1 MAKTELTSKL
11 ISRFERLSGRR
22 QNWETHWQEVAD
34 YMLPR
39 KADVTKTRSKG
50 DKRTELIF
58 DSSPLQSVDL
68 LAASLHGMLT
78 NPSTPWFTL
87 RYKDQEIENDDEAK
101 LWLESATDAMYV
113 AFNRSNF
120 QQEIFELYHD
130 LITFGTACMFV
141 QDDDEDTLKFSTRHI
156 NEIYIA
162 ENEKGKVDTVYRLF
176 KMSVRAAFQQFG
188 EAIST
193 STKGLITKDPYEEI
207 SILHA
212 VYPRNDFDPKKQDR
226 KNMPFESVYMEYKN
240 LNELSVAGFKEFP
253 FVVPRYLK
261 ASHEIY
267 GRSPAMTA
275 LPDVKMLNEMSK
287 TTIKAAQKQV
297 DPPLL
302 VPDDGFLLPVRTVP
316 GGLNF
321 YRSGTRDRIE
331 PLNIGA
337 NNPLGLNMEEQRRNS
352 IRNVFYVNQLMMQ
365 QGPQMTATEV
375 IQRNE
380 EKMRLLG
387 PVLGRLQSE
396 LLKPLIDRCFAI
408 MVRKNIF
415 PPAPEIISGRDVEIE
430 YVSPLAKAQKS
441 TELQSIIRGIEIM
454 GQLANVAPVFDYIN
468 FDNLVKHLTNIIGI
482 PQKVLKTNSEVL
494 AEREAKQAQA
504 QQMQEMQQLQQVAKA
519 GGDIAPLAKALPQDA
534 QAIAEGVGEQLT
546 E

>member
-1 MAKTELTSKL
+1 MAQTDLTKSLKRRFDKLKTN
-11 ISRFERLSGRR
+11 R

-87 RYKDQEIENDDEAK
+87 RYKDPEIENDDEAK

-408 MVRKNIF
+408 MVRRNIF

-519 GGDIAPLAKALPQDA
+519 GGDIAPLAKALPQEA
-534 QAIAEGVGEQLT
+534 QAVAEGVGEQLT

>member
-1 MAKTELTSKL
+1 MAKTDLTKSLLK
-11 ISRFERLSGRR
+11 RFDRLKAQR
-22 QNWETHWQEVAD
+22 QNWESHWQEVSD
-34 YMLPR
+34 YMIPR
-39 KADVTKTRSKG
+39 KADVTKTRSRG

-58 DSSPLQSVDL
+58 DSSPLQSVEL

-78 NPSTPWFTL
+78 NPSTPWFSL
-87 RYKDQEIENDDEAK
+87 RFKEDGMENEDEAK
-101 LWLESATDAMYV
+101 EWLESATEVMYA

-130 LITFGTACMFV
+130 LITFGTAAMFIEE
-141 QDDDEDTLKFSTRHI
+141 DDEDLLKFSTRHI
-156 NEIYIA
+156 NEVYVS
-162 ENEKGKVDTVYRLF
+162 ENDKGRIDTVYRKF
-176 KMSVRAAFQQFG
+176 KLTARAALQKFG
-188 EAIST
+188 TNASEHIVAT
-193 STKGLITKDPYEEI
+193 ANKDPYEEVE
-207 SILHA
+207 ILHV
-212 VYPRNDFDPKKQDR
+212 VYPRTDFNPKKQD
-226 KNMPFESVYMEYKN
+226 KNNMPFASVYIEMKSG
-240 LNELSVAGFKEFP
+240 NELSVSGFKEFP

-261 ASHEIY
+261 ASYETY

-302 VPDDGFLLPVRTVP
+302 VPDDGFILPVRTVP

-352 IRNVFYVNQLMMQ
+352 IRNAFYVNQLMMQ
-365 QGPQMTATEV
+365 NGPQMTATEV

-396 LLKPLIDRCFAI
+396 LLKPLIDRAFAI
-408 MVRKNIF
+408 LLRKNLF
-415 PPAPEIISGRDVEIE
+415 RPAPDFLSGKDIEIE

-441 TELQSIIRGIEIM
+441 TELQAIMRGIEIM
-454 GQLANVAPVFDYIN
+454 GSLANVAPVFDYIN
-468 FDNLVKHLTNIIGI
+468 FDRLVKHLLDIVGV
-482 PQKVLKTNSEVL
+482 PQKILKPQAQVN
-494 AEREAKQAQA
+494 AERQQKQQ
-504 QQMQEMQQLQQVAKA
+504 QQEQMQQMQQLQQIAQA
-519 GGDIAPLAKALPQDA
+519 GGQVAPLAKALPEEAKALVAPQ
-534 QAIAEGVGEQLT
+534 E
-546 E
+546 

>member
-1 MAKTELTSKL
+1 MAKTDLTKT
-11 ISRFERLSGRR
+11 IMARFDRLKTGR

-34 YMLPR
+34 YMQPR
-39 KADVTKTRSKG
+39 KADVTKNRSRG

-58 DSSPLQSVDL
+58 DSSPIQAVEL

-78 NPSTPWFTL
+78 NPSTPWFSL
-87 RYKDQEIENDDEAK
+87 RYKDEGLGADDEAK
-101 LWLESATDAMYV
+101 LWLEGVTETMYT

-130 LITFGTACMFV
+130 LITFGTAAMFIE
-141 QDDDEDTLKFSTRHI
+141 EDQTDLLKFSTRHI
-156 NEIYIA
+156 NEIYIT
-162 ENEKGKVDTVYRLF
+162 ENDKGRIDTVYRRF
-176 KMSVRAAFQQFG
+176 KITLRAAAQQFG
-188 EAIST
+188 GSLSEEA
-193 STKGLITKDPYEEI
+193 KNKVEKDPFDEI
-207 SILHA
+207 DILHA
-212 VYPRNDFDPKKQDR
+212 VYPRIEFNPAKKDKQ
-226 KNMPFESVYMEYKN
+226 NMEFESVYLEYKN
-240 LNELSVAGFKEFP
+240 GNELSVGGFVEFP

-337 NNPLGLNMEEQRRNS
+337 NNPLGLNMEEQRRTA
-352 IRNVFYVNQLMMQ
+352 IRNVFYVDQLLLQ

-396 LLKPLIDRCFAI
+396 LLKPMIDRCFAI
-408 MVRKNIF
+408 LLRNNQF
-415 PPAPEIISGRDVEIE
+415 APAPDFLSGQDIEIE

-441 TELQSIIRGIEIM
+441 TELSSITRAIEIL
-454 GQLANVAPVFDYIN
+454 GSLANVAPVFDYIN
-468 FDNLVKHLTNIIGI
+468 FDALVKHVADLVGV
-482 PQKVLKTNSEVL
+482 PQKVLKLQSQVN
-494 AEREAKQAQA
+494 AEREQQAQLA
-504 QQMQEMQQLQQVAKA
+504 EQQAQMQQMQQVADA
-519 GGDIAPLAKALPQDA
+519 GGKIAPLAKALPEEA
-534 QAIAEGVGEQLT
+534 KALVNAE
-546 E
+546 

>member
-1 MAKTELTSKL
+1 MARTDLTKGLLSRYEKL
-11 ISRFERLSGRR
+11 EGQR

-34 YMLPR
+34 YMQPR
-39 KADVTKTRSKG
+39 KADVTKQRARG
-50 DKRTELIF
+50 DKRMEQVF
-58 DSSPLQSVDL
+58 DSSPIQAVEL
-68 LAASLHGMLT
+68 LSASLHGMLT

-87 RYKDQEIENDDEAK
+87 RFKDEEIENEDEAK
-101 LWLESATDAMYV
+101 LWLEASTDAMYT

-130 LITFGTACMFV
+130 LITFGTAAMFIEE
-141 QDDDEDTLKFSTRHI
+141 DDDDIIKFSTRHI
-156 NEIYIA
+156 NEVFIA
-162 ENEKGKVDTVYRLF
+162 ENDKGRIDTIYRRF
-176 KMSVRAAFQQFG
+176 KISARAAMQKFG
-188 EAIST
+188 EAVS
-193 STKGLITKDPYEEI
+193 SDVQSAFKKDPYKEVE
-207 SILHA
+207 ILHA
-212 VYPRNDFDPKKQDR
+212 VYPRSDFNPNKKDK
-226 KNMPFESVYMEYKN
+226 KNMPFESVYIEFKN
-240 LNELSVAGFKEFP
+240 GNELSVSGFREFP

-261 ASHEIY
+261 ASNEIY

-275 LPDVKMLNEMSK
+275 LPDVKMLNEMCK

-337 NNPLGLNMEEQRRNS
+337 NNPLGLNMEQQRRDS
-352 IRNVFYVNQLMMQ
+352 IRAVFYVNQLMMQ
-365 QGPQMTATEV
+365 DGPQMTATEV

-396 LLKPLIDRCFAI
+396 LLKPLIDRVFAI
-408 MVRKNIF
+408 LLRNNML
-415 PPAPEIISGRDVEIE
+415 PAAPEFLSGRDIEIE

-441 TELQSIIRGIEIM
+441 TELQSIMRAVEIL
-454 GQLANVAPVFDYIN
+454 GSLANVAPVFDYIN
-468 FDNLVKHLTNIIGI
+468 FDNLVKHLADIVGV
-482 PQKVLKTNSEVL
+482 PQKILKTQSQVN
-494 AEREAKQAQA
+494 AERQQAA
-504 QQMQEMQQLQQVAKA
+504 QQQEQMQQMQQLQQVAKA
-519 GGDIAPLAKALPQDA
+519 GGDIAPLAKALPDEA
-534 QAIAEGVGEQLT
+534 RAVANAEVE
-546 E
+546 

>member
-1 MAKTELTSKL
+1 MAKTELTKT
-11 ISRFERLSGRR
+11 IMARYDRLKTGR

-34 YMLPR
+34 YMQPR
-39 KADVTKTRSKG
+39 KADVTKTRSRG

-58 DSSPLQSVDL
+58 DSSPIQAVEL

-87 RYKDQEIENDDEAK
+87 RFKDNELDQDDEAK
-101 LWLESATDAMYV
+101 LWLESVTEVMYT

-130 LITFGTACMFV
+130 LITFGTAAMFIEED
-141 QDDDEDTLKFSTRHI
+141 QDDLLKFSTRHI
-156 NEIYIA
+156 NEIYIT
-162 ENEKGKVDTVYRLF
+162 ENDKGRIDTVYRKF
-176 KMSVRAAFQQFG
+176 KITARAAIQQFG
-188 EAIST
+188 LSLSDDAK
-193 STKGLITKDPYEEI
+193 TKAEKDPFDDVE
-207 SILHA
+207 ILHA
-212 VYPRNDFDPKKQDR
+212 VYPRQEFDSTKLDR
-226 KNMPFESVYMEYKN
+226 ENMPFESVYLEYKN
-240 LNELSVAGFKEFP
+240 GNELSVGGFKEFP

-337 NNPLGLNMEEQRRNS
+337 NNPLGLNMEEQRRNA
-352 IRNVFYVNQLMMQ
+352 IREVFYVNQLMLQ

-396 LLKPLIDRCFAI
+396 LLKPLIDRTFAI
-408 MVRKNIF
+408 LLRNNQF
-415 PPAPEIISGRDVEIE
+415 AQAPEFLSGQDVEIE

-441 TELQSIIRGIEIM
+441 TELSSITRAIEIL
-454 GQLANVAPVFDYIN
+454 GSLANVAPVFDYIN
-468 FDNLVKHLTNIIGI
+468 FDALVKHVADLVGV
-482 PQKVLKTNSEVL
+482 PQKVLKLQSQVN
-494 AEREAKQAQA
+494 AEREQAA
-504 QQMQEMQQLQQVAKA
+504 QQQEQMAEMQQLQQVAKA
-519 GGDIAPLAKALPQDA
+519 GGDIAPLAKALPEEA
-534 QAIAEGVGEQLT
+534 KAIANAE
-546 E
+546 

>member
-1 MAKTELTSKL
+1 MAVTDLTKGL
-11 ISRFERLSGRR
+11 NSRFDRLSSQRET
-22 QNWETHWQEVAD
+22 WETHWQEVAD
-34 YMLPR
+34 YMMPR
-39 KADVTKTRSKG
+39 KADITKTRSRG

-58 DSSPLQSVDL
+58 DSSPLQAVEL

-87 RYKDQEIENDDEAK
+87 KFKEDNFNEQDEAK
-101 LWLESATDAMYV
+101 LWLESATDVMYT

-130 LITFGTACMFV
+130 LITFGTAAMFIKE
-141 QDDDEDTLKFSTRHI
+141 DEEDLIRFSTRHI

-162 ENEKGKVDTVYRLF
+162 ENDKGMIDTIYRKF
-176 KMSVRAAFQQFG
+176 KLSARAMIQQFG
-188 EAIST
+188 NNVSNEVLSK
-193 STKGLITKDPYEEI
+193 SNKNPYDDFEI
-207 SILHA
+207 IHA
-212 VYPRNDFDPKKQDR
+212 VYPRNDFDPKKKD
-226 KNMPFESVYMEYKN
+226 KSNMPFESVYYESKN
-240 LNELSVAGFKEFP
+240 LNELSVSGFKEFP

-337 NNPLGLNMEEQRRNS
+337 NNPLGLNMEEQRRDS
-352 IRNVFYVNQLMMQ
+352 IRAVFYVNQLMMQ

-375 IQRNE
+375 VQRNE

-396 LLKPLIDRCFAI
+396 LLKPLIDRAFNI
-408 MVRKNIF
+408 MLRKNQF
-415 PPAPEIISGRDVEIE
+415 APAPEFLSGQDIEIE

-441 TELQSIIRGIEIM
+441 TELQSIMRAIEIM
-454 GQLANVAPVFDYIN
+454 GSLANVAPVFDYVN
-468 FDNLVKHLTNIIGI
+468 FDKLVRHLADIVGV
-482 PQKVLKTNSEVL
+482 PQKILKSQSEVNAAREQQKQQ
-494 AEREAKQAQA
+494 AEQM
-504 QQMQEMQQLQQVAKA
+504 QQMQQVKELAKA
-519 GGDIAPLAKALPQDA
+519 GGDIAPLAKALPEEARALANAD
-534 QAIAEGVGEQLT
+534 IE
-546 E
+546 